1 VAKFALT
8 YLSGSLNLYLPRD
21 QRGQPSVEELN
32 SILLN
37 HLVER
42 RGQHVRAWCTLE
54 LESNLCAGVQRIRC
68 NPFKLK
74 KDKVYGRNFSP
85 YVAAVP
91 PKKYTGIAFKH
102 FDLADVV
109 YGQKL

>member
-1 VAKFALT
+1 MFALT
-8 YLSGSLNLYLPRD
+8 YLSKSLNIPPPRD
-21 QRGQPSVEELN
+21 QRGTPTVQELN

-42 RGQHVRAWCTLE
+42 RGQYVRVWCTLE
-54 LESNLCAGVQRIRC
+54 LESDLCAGVQRIRC

-74 KDKVYGRNFSP
+74 KDKVYGRNFSQ

-91 PKKYTGIAFKH
+91 PKKYTGIPFKQ

-109 YGQKL
+109 HRQKL